1 MASAAADDD
10 EITGINV
17 TPLVDIVLVLLIIF
31 MMTASYTVAPAI
43 RVELP
48 KASTGEPT
56 AQSTLSLVLTRDG
69 ALYLNNTRVEPDDVR
84 RFIREE
90 RSAGK
95 DLQAVVAADAQV
107 IHGPADAGDDM
118 AVPVQEDAVP
128 AGHGILVV
136 GRIAVGNGARPED
149 RVRGAR
155 DRRIQLEVP
164 ILT

>member
-1 MASAAADDD
+1 MASAAADED

-56 AQSTLSLVLTRDG
+56 AQSTLSLVLTREG

-90 RSAGK
+90 RAAGK

-107 IHGPADAGDDM
+107 IHGRVVSIIDLIRAEGVSQFALNTDADFSG
-118 AVPVQEDAVP
+118 E
-128 AGHGILVV
+128 
-136 GRIAVGNGARPED
+136 R
-149 RVRGAR
+149 
-155 DRRIQLEVP
+155 
-164 ILT
+164 